1 MLQLVLSNDKLKHI
15 PQAVILDFGGVL
27 CFHPD
32 PERFDPIARTF
43 GLRTPDFLRLF
54 WSNRVEYDAGR
65 MDARDYWLGIA
76 QGAGRS
82 LDESLLPALIRQEVE
97 LWSAF
102 DERVLGWAAQL
113 QARDFRTAI
122 LSNLPRPLGE
132 ELRITP
138 GFLDPF
144 DHVTFSYEL
153 GLVKPEAGIYE
164 DAIRGL
170 SVQPGAALFLDDR
183 PENVEGARAAGL
195 LAEVYTTW
203 DALVEEI
210 LPRYGLPAPLPD
222 AARFQ

>member
-1 MLQLVLSNDKLKHI
+1 MLKHV
-15 PQAVILDFGGVL
+15 PQAVIFDFGGVL
-27 CFHPD
+27 CFHPEPD
-32 PERFDPIARTF
+32 RFDPIARSF
-43 GLRTPDFLRLF
+43 GVSTPDFLRLF
-54 WSNRVEYDAGR
+54 WANRTDYDAGR
-65 MDARDYWLGIA
+65 MDARDYWRRIA
-76 QGAGRS
+76 QGAGREV
-82 LDESLLPALIRQEVE
+82 DEALLPALIRQEVE

-153 GLVKPEAGIYE
+153 GLVKPEPGIYA
-164 DAIRGL
+164 DAVRG
-170 SVQPGAALFLDDR
+170 VGVEPQAALFLDDR
-183 PENVEGARAAGL
+183 PQNVEGARSSGL
-195 LAEVYTTW
+195 LAELYTTW
-203 DALVEEI
+203 EALLEEI